1 MSSLLWSISIMFGAH
16 AGLLDELD
24 RLARARRLVAVRRV
38 HQHGQL
44 VLDRQREL
52 REQRLLLGGR
62 HRVEA
67 DLAHRDD
74 PVLGQ
79 EARQDVD
86 HLAAQEVVVGL
97 LRVQADRAVMA
108 DAELRRRGSA
118 PSRAAS

>member
-1 MSSLLWSISIMFGAH
+1 MTTISGAMPEASTSSIVLRVPAALSRCGVCTSTGSSCSTAS
-16 AGLLDELD
+16 ASCSVQ
-24 RLARARRLVAVRRV
+24 RLV
-38 HQHGQL
+38 
-44 VLDRQREL
+44 
-52 REQRLLLGGR
+52 LGRR

-67 DLAHRDD
+67 DLADRDD
-74 PVLGQ
+74 AVLGQ